1 MTYISSVKNKECNNA
16 LLRVFKNI
24 KIDDINEF
32 IDNTLGISNI
42 RKEFYKHILNE
53 RYEILKSAYL
63 KISK

>member
-1 MTYISSVKNKECNNA
+1 MTYISSVKNKEYNNA

>member
-16 LLRVFKNI
+16 LLIVFKNI
-24 KIDDINEF
+24 KIDDINKF